1 MSHSSG
7 YGVSP
12 WGTGYWGEG
21 IIASLEEG
29 GRAYAVGDR
38 VVRVELETEP
48 LHTNTTTSGSALNP
62 RTWTITNPATSQ
74 TWTVMAVK
82 EVRPKIYDILTL
94 EPLPKHFTEM
104 RLSTSI
110 LQSFLGI
117 PFPSLEFLFNGAFL
131 AINNTTE
138 ARTAA
143 RGYLMQDLANQPTP
157 PLSDTSGI
165 YNDLAGGTLEV
176 DSSGDYI
183 SQYGAA
189 LVRKLIIRRL
199 ISKPGDFF
207 HLPKYGVGLRV
218 KEPIP
223 TSDLRKLA
231 LVIEQQAQLE
241 PEVQAVK
248 ANLSYSA
255 AANALEVR
263 VRVKLAP
270 TGQEADVALT
280 VPTGLVRL

>member
-7 YGVSP
+7 YGISP

-21 IIASLEEG
+21 IVASLDES

-38 VVRVELETEP
+38 VVRVELITEP
-48 LHTNTTTSGSALNP
+48 LHTNTTTVGSALNP
-62 RTWTITNPATSQ
+62 RTWAITDPATMK

-82 EVRPKIYDILTL
+82 ELQPKVYDILTL

-104 RLSTSI
+104 RLSTST
-110 LQSFLGI
+110 LQSFLSI
-117 PFPSLEFLFNGAFL
+117 PFPTLAFLFNGAFL
-131 AINNTTE
+131 AANNTTE
-138 ARTAA
+138 AQTAS

-157 PLSDTSGI
+157 PLQDISGI
-165 YNDLAGGTLEV
+165 YSDLVGGTLEI
-176 DSSGDYI
+176 DAAGDYI
-183 SQYGAA
+183 SQHGAA

-199 ISKPGDFF
+199 LSKPGDFF
-207 HLPKYGVGLRV
+207 HLPEYGVGLRV

-231 LVIEQQAQLE
+231 VIIEEQAALE

-248 ANLSYSA
+248 ANLAYSA

-270 TGQEADVALT
+270 TGQEADVAVT
-280 VPTGLVRL
+280 VPTGLVQL